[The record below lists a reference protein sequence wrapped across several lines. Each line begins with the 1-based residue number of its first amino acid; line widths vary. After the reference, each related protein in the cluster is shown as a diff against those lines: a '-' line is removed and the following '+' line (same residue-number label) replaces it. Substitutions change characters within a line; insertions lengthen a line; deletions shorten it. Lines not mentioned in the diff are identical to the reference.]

1 MSLPGR
7 PKGDC
12 RSAQHEGTPVSRVV
26 RPVRRL
32 AGLAWALAMIAL
44 TILLTIAPTIAA
56 AEANDI
62 SPAERAIFMDNQLAN
77 IKPPTT
83 LNYGFRKSGS
93 LEEAFEDQVHV
104 KLAAQP
110 DGSCCAAKVQ
120 FFTGPRQVSQPEV
133 PGAQGNPAILYFL
146 ERDIREM
153 ERLTKGK
160 ANYFRKRIRMAVFN
174 GATIREISLPYRG
187 KSVAVREISIAPYA
201 DDPNRARFDTLANK
215 RYVFLL
221 ASAVPGGLYGI
232 RSRIDAAGAAAPP
245 LIAEEMMLDG
255 AQPAPPN
262 R

>member
-1 MSLPGR
+1 MSPI
-7 PKGDC
+7 
-12 RSAQHEGTPVSRVV
+12 V
-26 RPVRRL
+26 RTAR
-32 AGLAWALAMIAL
+32 ALASLASAVAMLAL
-44 TILLTIAPTIAA
+44 TMVPTIAA
-56 AEANDI
+56 AETNDI
-62 SPAERAIFMDNQLAN
+62 SQAERAIFMDHQLAN
-77 IKPPTT
+77 VKPPAT
-83 LNYGFRKSGS
+83 LHYGFRKSGS

-110 DGSCCAAKVQ
+110 DGSCCAATVQ
-120 FFTGPRQVSQPEV
+120 FFTGARQMSQPEV
-133 PGAQGNPAILYFL
+133 PGAQANPAILYFL

-174 GATIREISLPYRG
+174 GATIRDISLPYRG

-232 RSRIDAAGAAAPP
+232 RSRIDAATADAPP
-245 LIAEEMMLDG
+245 LIAEEMLLDG
-255 AQPAPPN
+255 AQTATPN

>member
-1 MSLPGR
+1 MSRIVRTTR
-7 PKGDC
+7 PL
-12 RSAQHEGTPVSRVV
+12 V
-26 RPVRRL
+26 
-32 AGLAWALAMIAL
+32 GLASALAMIAL
-44 TILLTIAPTIAA
+44 TMAPAPAA

-77 IKPPTT
+77 IKPPAT
-83 LNYGFRKSGS
+83 LHYGFRKSGS

-110 DGSCCAAKVQ
+110 DGSCCVATVQ
-120 FFTGPRQVSQPEV
+120 FFTGARQVSQPDV
-133 PGAQGNPAILYFL
+133 PGAQANPAILYFL

-174 GATIREISLPYRG
+174 GATIRDISLPYRG

-221 ASAVPGGLYGI
+221 AGAVPGGVYGI
-232 RSRIDAAGAAAPP
+232 RSRIEAATAGAPP
-245 LIAEEMMLDG
+245 LIAEEMLLDG
-255 AQPAPPN
+255 AQTATPN